1 METIRRS
8 TNVEDLVREYPTSV
22 RFMVAMGLP
31 CMTCGEPFW
40 GTFEDLA
47 RQSGKH
53 EAAIDALVDELNT
66 QIGNRGGDDS
76 S

>member
-1 METIRRS
+1 
-8 TNVEDLVREYPTSV
+8 
-22 RFMVAMGLP
+22 MVAMGLP

-47 RQSGKH
+47 RQCGKH
-53 EAAIDALVDELNT
+53 EAATDALVDELNT